1 MAMEQNSSAL
11 SDVILNLPFGG
22 VGIDLSCRPSNH
34 PQVYSDQLQ
43 FMDQMRP
50 GYNHEVIQNGFNQHA
65 VAPAERHFLQETIGI
80 TDRIYD
86 RGGAEESTEFLQLQ
100 SIALNA
106 ECERQVIVESG
117 PSARYYFQCNLK
129 LIKKC

>member
-11 SDVILNLPFGG
+11 SDVILN
-22 VGIDLSCRPSNH
+22 V
-34 PQVYSDQLQ
+34 
-43 FMDQMRP
+43 
-50 GYNHEVIQNGFNQHA
+50 
-65 VAPAERHFLQETIGI
+65 QETIGI

-86 RGGAEESTEFLQLQ
+86 RGGAEESTESLQLQ